1 VKFVYSKVSKLNV
14 SLAYTTIT
22 VCCRQILFD
31 SKKSLGTLLDRDFC
45 FDFVGDF
52 DFLCFFATTESNN
65 DVVPDDSDQNPL
77 CGSDFL

>member
-1 VKFVYSKVSKLNV
+1 MKFVYSKVSKLNV

-22 VCCRQILFD
+22 VCCREILFE
-31 SKKSLGTLLDRDFC
+31 SKESLGTLLDRDFL

-52 DFLCFFATTESNN
+52 DFFCFFATESNN
-65 DVVPDDSDQNPL
+65 DFVPDESDQNPL